1 MQKNNMQLQQKIEPV
16 LLQLA
21 NTIQQLTDEQY
32 KQKSTL
38 LNGSTIGEHTRH
50 VIELFQCL
58 INGYEIG
65 VVNYELRKR
74 DIQLESDKLF
84 ASIILQTI
92 AQNILLKNK
101 MMQLEGFF
109 SEDETAIIET
119 NFNRE
124 LIYNLEHCIHH
135 KALIRVAINEVSNL
149 TLPEN
154 FGVASATIQYKKLC
168 VQ

>member
-1 MQKNNMQLQQKIEPV
+1 MKVQQKIEPI

-21 NTIQQLTDEQY
+21 HTLQQLTDEQY
-32 KQKSTL
+32 TQKSSL
-38 LNGSTIGEHTRH
+38 LNGSTVGGHTRH

-58 INGYEIG
+58 INGYETG

-74 DIQLESDKLF
+74 DLELENNKNF
-84 ASIILQTI
+84 ASIILQNI
-92 AQNILLKNK
+92 AQEILLENK
-101 MMQLEGFF
+101 TMQLEGFF
-109 SEDETAIIET
+109 SEAENESSVIET

-135 KALIRVAINEVSNL
+135 KALMRVAINEVSDI

-168 VQ
+168 AQ

>member
-1 MQKNNMQLQQKIEPV
+1 MQLQQKIEPI

-21 NTIQQLTDEQY
+21 HTLQQLTDEQY
-32 KQKSTL
+32 TQKSSL
-38 LNGSTIGEHTRH
+38 LNGSTVGGHTRH

-58 INGYEIG
+58 INGYETG

-74 DIQLESDKLF
+74 DLALENNKKF
-84 ASIILQTI
+84 ASIILQNI
-92 AQNILLKNK
+92 AHDISLENK
-101 MMQLEGFF
+101 TMQLEGFF
-109 SEDETAIIET
+109 NEEENESSVIET

-135 KALIRVAINEVSNL
+135 KALMRVAINEVSDI

-154 FGVASATIQYKKLC
+154 FGVAAATIQYKKLC

>member
-1 MQKNNMQLQQKIEPV
+1 MQLQQKIEPI

-21 NTIQQLTDEQY
+21 DTLQLLTDDEY
-32 KQKSTL
+32 VQKSTL
-38 LNGSTIGEHTRH
+38 LNGSSIGGHTRH

-58 INGYEIG
+58 INGYENSI
-65 VVNYELRKR
+65 VNYELRKR
-74 DIQLESDKLF
+74 DLELENNKSF
-84 ASIILQTI
+84 AIIILQSI
-92 AQNILLKNK
+92 SQNILLKNK
-101 MMQLEGFF
+101 TMQLEGFF
-109 SEDETAIIET
+109 SENENETTIIET

-149 TLPEN
+149 QLPAD
-154 FGVASATIQYKKLC
+154 FGVASATIQYKKIC